1 MGKVVTVVVGT
12 VLSTVNVAVDA
23 ADTFQ
28 AASFT
33 YNLYSHSVAGA
44 KILVASQA
52 AVVIVAHAVNSLT
65 NVNQAGAN
73 RFVFAAVHATIVTEF
88 HHVTVSLVSNTVF

>member
-1 MGKVVTVVVGT
+1 MDDIIGG

-28 AASFT
+28 AASIT
-33 YNLYSHSVAGA
+33 YNLYAHSVAGA
-44 KILVASQA
+44 RILVAFQA
-52 AVVIVAHAVNSLT
+52 AVVIVAHAVNSLA

-73 RFVFAAVHATIVTEF
+73 QFVSDAVHHTIVTAA
-88 HHVTVSLVSNTVF
+88 HDCALVLPVYISF